1 MNTLTIIVL
10 IGIFGVIIAS
20 IIRGK
25 SDNEIALPDK
35 SLKSLS
41 DEELRFRIINEIE
54 NILRGNNERK

>member
-25 SDNEIALPDK
+25 SENEIALSDK
-35 SLKSLS
+35 SLF

-54 NILRGNNERK
+54 NIPRGNNERR

>member
-25 SDNEIALPDK
+25 PENEIALPD
-35 SLKSLS
+35 KSLS

>member
-35 SLKSLS
+35 LLF
-41 DEELRFRIINEIE
+41 DEELRFRIINQIE
-54 NILRGNNERK
+54 DILRSNDERR

>member
-1 MNTLTIIVL
+1 MNTLIIIVL

-20 IIRGK
+20 IIRRK

>member
-1 MNTLTIIVL
+1 MNTFITIIL

-35 SLKSLS
+35 SLS
-41 DEELRFRIINEIE
+41 DEALRFRIINEIE
-54 NILRGNNERK
+54 DILRNNNEGK